1 MTSNDNVPTNCS
13 EVENSNSSSTL
24 PLIHAAISDASTVLM
39 ESAYGSDSDAETCTT
54 DIDKP
59 NLEAEKG
66 ATPSLR
72 TVTGQEGT
80 SSSPMELHS
89 ASGFTSPVNKESSPD
104 IVALPAIEINKEC
117 NPANQ
122 DDGGIGMNH
131 PSDAKLGLPTGVEGP
146 LAGGNLNPFEGFVDT
161 EPQTSDAFGSDTNPF
176 NSPMTRYAFSSG
188 IVPSSR
194 ESSPESFSDMAESCN
209 SPDSIDPLHIS
220 NIPPYTPTSCLPEL
234 ENSSLNAVSRRPFEV
249 ISLEDS
255 FVFPSLQTTMASL
268 QKSATPSKTQS
279 MNLPSPPENKEG
291 FKHRDRDLDTSG
303 MLSAPATVADIPHLL
318 IDSSS
323 PPKNQAELPPPPK
336 DFSACASGSSS
347 WEGFDILDAAQM
359 ELASIIKET
368 RCIRFDS
375 FVVADNM
382 CLGANEKLISLESS

>member
-39 ESAYGSDSDAETCTT
+39 ESAYGSDSDAETGTT

-80 SSSPMELHS
+80 SSPMELHS

-131 PSDAKLGLPTGVEGP
+131 PSDAKLDLPTGVEGP

-176 NSPMTRYAFSSG
+176 NSPMMRYAFSSG

-194 ESSPESFSDMAESCN
+194 ESSPESFPTWLRVVIHQTALIPCT
-209 SPDSIDPLHIS
+209 SPI
-220 NIPPYTPTSCLPEL
+220 
-234 ENSSLNAVSRRPFEV
+234 
-249 ISLEDS
+249 
-255 FVFPSLQTTMASL
+255 
-268 QKSATPSKTQS
+268 
-279 MNLPSPPENKEG
+279 SPPI
-291 FKHRDRDLDTSG
+291 LQQAAC
-303 MLSAPATVADIPHLL
+303 LSLRTL
-318 IDSSS
+318 
-323 PPKNQAELPPPPK
+323 
-336 DFSACASGSSS
+336 
-347 WEGFDILDAAQM
+347 
-359 ELASIIKET
+359 
-368 RCIRFDS
+368 R
-375 FVVADNM
+375 
-382 CLGANEKLISLESS
+382 